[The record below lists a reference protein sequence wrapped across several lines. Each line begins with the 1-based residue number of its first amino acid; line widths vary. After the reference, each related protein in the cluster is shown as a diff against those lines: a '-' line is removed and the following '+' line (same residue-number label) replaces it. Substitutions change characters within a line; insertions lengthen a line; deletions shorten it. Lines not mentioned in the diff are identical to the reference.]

1 MSGRS
6 RTLSTP
12 RWIHEHCED
21 DIATFSSVILKVG
34 AGPPGAVRVSLPNQF
49 LHQSP
54 SSPNV
59 TDMSLL
65 VLSASDV
72 DALVSEFTPLDL
84 QLLMAR
90 VFAQFSRPRAGEEA
104 EGKAGRGICM
114 PPRLSVP
121 MPKHTV
127 LFMPARL
134 GAVPGQSVD
143 PQANFQGTAVK
154 VVSVPKSG
162 DPRGLP
168 GTTLVLDEA
177 TGAAKAVVNARKL
190 TALRNAAGSL
200 LSTSIVGPSNP
211 QTLVTLGAGK
221 QIEAHINLHLRRF
234 PSINRCTIVNR
245 TLNERAS
252 SLKDAVS
259 TQFPSV
265 TFRLLASDPIS
276 DSTIHTTKEIEQAI
290 RSADLIVCATSSTKA
305 LFPSSWV
312 RDGTHIILIGSY
324 TSAMREVD
332 DALIRRSLKPN
343 SSRSTNLIVDSGEA
357 CLHEAG
363 ELIAAGLHPSQ
374 MVEIGELVPTD
385 DEGNVDIQAYSSL
398 IEKKRPRQDGGGFDG
413 PVTIFKSVGVGIQDV
428 AIASAIVNKALS
440 FSGGRIGTQI
450 ASYDG

>member
-1 MSGRS
+1 
-6 RTLSTP
+6 
-12 RWIHEHCED
+12 
-21 DIATFSSVILKVG
+21 
-34 AGPPGAVRVSLPNQF
+34 
-49 LHQSP
+49 
-54 SSPNV
+54 
-59 TDMSLL
+59 MSLL

-90 VFAQFSRPRAGEEA
+90 VFAQFSKPTAGKEA
-104 EGKAGRGICM
+104 EKKADSGIYM

-134 GAVPGQSVD
+134 GAALNQFAAP
-143 PQANFQGTAVK
+143 PANFRGTAVK
-154 VVSVPKSG
+154 VVSVPKLG

-200 LSTSIVGPSNP
+200 LSTSLVGPSDP
-211 QTLVTLGAGK
+211 QTLVTFGAGK
-221 QIEAHINLHLRRF
+221 QIESHIDLHLRRF
-234 PSINRCTIVNR
+234 PSIKQCTIVNR

-252 SLKDAVS
+252 SLRDTVS
-259 TQFPSV
+259 SRFPSV
-265 TFRLLASDPIS
+265 AFQLLASDPNS
-276 DSTIHTTKEIEQAI
+276 VLNSTEIEQAV
-290 RSADLIVCATSSTKA
+290 RSANLIVCATSSTQS

-312 RDGTHIILIGSY
+312 KDGTHIILIGSY
-324 TSAMREVD
+324 TPAMREVD
-332 DALIRRSLKPN
+332 EALIRRSLKPD
-343 SSRSTNLIVDSGEA
+343 SSRSTDLIVDSREA

-363 ELIAAGLHPSQ
+363 ELIAAKLDPSH

-398 IEKKRPRQDGGGFDG
+398 IEEKRPRRDGGGFDG

-428 AIASAIVNKALS
+428 AIASAVVNKALS